1 MQSGVVIKTTPLTF
15 RQLCQRLSIEL
26 KFFEGLK
33 SKRFQI
39 FRIPS
44 NMLLIVISFVFLSAS
59 FVTSQDL
66 KNDEFFNEAYLD
78 FDRSFQIK
86 WSYNETH
93 IIFEV

>member
-1 MQSGVVIKTTPLTF
+1 MRSGVVIKTTPLSF
-15 RQLCQRLSIEL
+15 RQRCQRLSIEL
-26 KFFEGLK
+26 KFFEVLK

-39 FRIPS
+39 FRILS
-44 NMLLIVISFVFLSAS
+44 SMLLIVIFFVFLLAS
-59 FVTSQDL
+59 FATSQDL
-66 KNDEFFNEAYLD
+66 KNDEFSNEAYLD